1 MPFTFP
7 SDALDAHAAQDER
20 RARVPD
26 ADDLVA
32 EREGLLDLVV
42 GLRCRVVEYPE
53 LVVDAQEDLP
63 RLTRERLHDV
73 DVAVRHAGGECLL
86 LDLLLG
92 LLVRDLLDLLQ
103 MLLHLLLDLLCLLV
117 LLLALLL
124 LAVLL
129 LPVLLLALLH
139 LLAEGLLLLLP
150 AELLE
155 QLLVRLLLAELLE
168 LLLELL
174 DELLLALTTLALT
187 AHARL
192 LLTVRLLAHAVLLL
206 LVGRGAR
213 ELLTLLAHLGVM
225 LMRVPPSINGWLRCL
240 SARDDQADD
249 LVVREPHT
257 YVGPSP
263 CEGGVHRLAG
273 LGGRIVQIA
282 PGARHEQA

>member
-1 MPFTFP
+1 VPFTFP

-42 GLRCRVVEYPE
+42 GLLGRVVEDAE
-53 LVVDAQEDLP
+53 LVVDAQEDLA
-63 RLTRERLHDV
+63 RLARERLHDV

-103 MLLHLLLDLLCLLV
+103 MLLHLLLDLLGLLV
-117 LLLALLL
+117 LLLPLLL

-129 LPVLLLALLH
+129 LPVLLLALH

-155 QLLVRLLLAELLE
+155 QVLVRLLLAELLE

-192 LLTVRLLAHAVLLL
+192 LLTVRLLAHAVML

-213 ELLTLLAHLGVM
+213 ELLTLLAHLG
-225 LMRVPPSINGWLRCL
+225 GDAHAGATFHQWLVALPL
-240 SARDDQADD
+240 S
-249 LVVREPHT
+249 P
-257 YVGPSP
+257 
-263 CEGGVHRLAG
+263 
-273 LGGRIVQIA
+273 
-282 PGARHEQA
+282 

>member
-20 RARVPD
+20 CARVPD

-42 GLRCRVVEYPE
+42 GLRGRVVEDPE

-117 LLLALLL
+117 LLLPLLL

-174 DELLLALTTLALT
+174 DELLLALAALSLATLALT

-206 LVGRGAR
+206 VGRGAR
-213 ELLTLLAHLGVM
+213 ELLTLLAHLG
-225 LMRVPPSINGWLRCL
+225 GDAHAGATFHQWLVALPL
-240 SARDDQADD
+240 S
-249 LVVREPHT
+249 P
-257 YVGPSP
+257 
-263 CEGGVHRLAG
+263 
-273 LGGRIVQIA
+273 
-282 PGARHEQA
+282 

>member
-1 MPFTFP
+1 VPFTFP

-42 GLRCRVVEYPE
+42 GLLGRVVEDAE
-53 LVVDAQEDLP
+53 LVVDAQEDLA
-63 RLTRERLHDV
+63 RLARERLHDV

-92 LLVRDLLDLLQ
+92 LLVRGLLDLLQ
-103 MLLHLLLDLLCLLV
+103 LLLHLLLDLLCLLV
-117 LLLALLL
+117 LLLA
-124 LAVLL
+124 VLL
-129 LPVLLLALLH
+129 LPVLLLALH

-155 QLLVRLLLAELLE
+155 QVLVRLLLAELLE

-174 DELLLALTTLALT
+174 DELLLALTALALT

-206 LVGRGAR
+206 VGRGAR
-213 ELLTLLAHLGVM
+213 ELLTLLAHLG
-225 LMRVPPSINGWLRCL
+225 GDAHAGATFHQWLVALPL
-240 SARDDQADD
+240 S
-249 LVVREPHT
+249 P
-257 YVGPSP
+257 
-263 CEGGVHRLAG
+263 
-273 LGGRIVQIA
+273 
-282 PGARHEQA
+282 